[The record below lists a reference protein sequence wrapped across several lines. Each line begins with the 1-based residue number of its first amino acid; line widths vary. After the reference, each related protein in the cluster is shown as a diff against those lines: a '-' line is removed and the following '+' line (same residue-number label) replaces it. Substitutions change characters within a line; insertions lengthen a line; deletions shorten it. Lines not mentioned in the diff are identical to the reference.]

1 MILLL
6 KVSSGQ
12 KADKINAK
20 WAAVVVNFMW
30 LMATQRKTARR
41 RHKGYVPHA
50 NLRLRKLP
58 PYNSFC
64 ILPNLYRR
72 WKWQITQAFTPHSDT
87 NVFLCPALNNTGP
100 SATELWPRMYGR
112 VPRAPHPSP
121 GPDDGF
127 GVTLAIQ
134 PGTPRGL
141 LSARDLWETSGFS
154 KARPGNFC
162 PTFKGT
168 SSLQPCPLP
177 VPTEIP
183 YFVKD
188 IKLISRV
195 SALPRPGHNLTDAT
209 LAPRGA
215 PSRLGRA

>member
-6 KVSSGQ
+6 KVSSGP

-20 WAAVVVNFMW
+20 WAAVVINFVW

-50 NLRLRKLP
+50 NLRLRKVP

-72 WKWQITQAFTPHSDT
+72 WKWQIIWAFTPHGDT

-100 SATELWPRMYGR
+100 SATELWPRMYGCA
-112 VPRAPHPSP
+112 PRAPHPSP

-127 GVTLAIQ
+127 GVTLVIQ

-141 LSARDLWETSGFS
+141 LSARDLCETRGFP
-154 KARPGNFC
+154 KLVLATFARHSRAPPVC
-162 PTFKGT
+162 
-168 SSLQPCPLP
+168 SP
-177 VPTEIP
+177 VPCQSWLKSP
-183 YFVKD
+183 
-188 IKLISRV
+188 
-195 SALPRPGHNLTDAT
+195 T
-209 LAPRGA
+209 L
-215 PSRLGRA
+215 SKTLS